1 MMQRNDYEREL
12 FNGDQGLVLRVAEP
26 GAASHRFMAVFP
38 RGETFAAFHL
48 DTLRSDLELS
58 YATTVHKAQGSEYDC
73 VGLLLPETDLPLLT
87 RELLYT
93 ALTRSRR
100 SVVILGDRGLL
111 ETAAKARIRRS
122 SGIGEKLLREA
133 GRPEK

>member
-1 MMQRNDYEREL
+1 MMLRYDYDRVL
-12 FNGDQGLVLRVAEP
+12 FNGDQGIVLRVAEP

-48 DTLRSDLELS
+48 DALRSDLELS
-58 YATTVHKAQGSEYDC
+58 YAITVHKAQGSEYDY
-73 VGLLLPETDLPLLT
+73 VGLVLPETDLPLLT

-100 SVVILGDRGLL
+100 SVVILGEKGLL
-111 ETAAKARIRRS
+111 QAAAKARIRRS
-122 SGIGEKLLREA
+122 SGIGEKLLSA
-133 GRPEK
+133 GDRS